1 MSNVEITTVEGE
13 APVTDKSIPLFVV
26 AASPEQ
32 YQDFVKR
39 EGLEDEGNV
48 FHIMSDKG
56 AGADVQPTQVIFLEG
71 WDDAISKLHEIFL
84 DAVLSEVFSVD
95 DSKAID
101 TTSEEAAVVQESQ
114 V

>member
-1 MSNVEITTVEGE
+1 MSDTKVTAIKGE

-39 EGLEDEGNV
+39 EGLEDEVNV

-56 AGADVQPTQVIFLEG
+56 AGAEVQPTQVVFLEG
-71 WDDAISKLHEIFL
+71 WDEAISKLHEIFL

-95 DSKAID
+95 DSNAVD
-101 TTSEEAAVVQESQ
+101 TTTDETAIAQEMK
-114 V
+114 